1 MAPKDEEF
9 LKRLRATFRI
19 EAEEHLQIISTGLD
33 GLEQTPDRAAH
44 QELIELAF
52 RAAHSLK
59 GAARS
64 VNLPEIEGICQSI
77 ESVFAAL
84 KKHALSVS
92 KELLVLLYQ
101 SVETLKQIIFSE
113 NFAAPTGTNSPS
125 VLTRRLES
133 AAQGKLAQNLPAPPP
148 SPEVLPVTG
157 NLPRGDTIRVA
168 TARLDALLLQAE
180 EMLAIKLISG
190 HRATQ
195 LRDLLNLS
203 GQWDKDWS
211 RVGPDVRQ
219 VRKLLED
226 SNGQSQIDPGV
237 VDLKSV
243 LDFLD
248 QNQRFISAMK
258 DQLSKIATESEQD
271 YRAASGMVDSLLND
285 VKQAVMFPFSTAVE
299 GLPNLVRSLAEAE
312 GKEAELVIHG
322 KHIEID
328 RRILE
333 GLKDPLIHLI
343 RNSID
348 HGLERPGERE
358 RQQKPARGTITI
370 NVSQHSSAQIEVLI
384 SDDGRGISTA
394 KVREAVVRL
403 GLITRADA
411 ERLNETDILSFVF
424 HSGLSTSQ
432 TITDLS
438 GRGLGLAILQD
449 RIEKLGG
456 SVSVETECGRGTT
469 FRLLLPL
476 TIATFR
482 AVLIKAA
489 GQLFALPTNNIDRVV
504 RINAS
509 AIKTVEN
516 KETICLNERVLPL
529 VYLSDILSTPRR
541 DSSEQI
547 SAIVLSA
554 GGHRIAFKVD
564 EILGEQEILVKNLGK
579 QLARVRNIA
588 GATILGTGQVVPI
601 LNVRDLLKS
610 ALRPAAAIAS
620 SARTPKDKTEAKAI
634 LLAEDS
640 ITARA
645 LLRGILESAGYA
657 VQTAIDG
664 VDAFTKLKTEAFDL
678 LVSDV
683 EMPRM
688 SGFDLATRV
697 RADRELSDLP
707 VILVTALASREDRER
722 GVEVGANAYIVKSS
736 FDQSN
741 LLEVIERLI
750 W

>member
-1 MAPKDEEF
+1 MGPKDEEF

-19 EAEEHLQIISTGLD
+19 EAEEHLQIVSAGLD
-33 GLEQTPDRAAH
+33 GLNHAPDSAQY
-44 QELIELAF
+44 QELIETAF

-64 VNLPEIEGICQSI
+64 VNLPEIESICQSL

-92 KELLVLLYQ
+92 KELLALLYQ
-101 SVETLKQIIFSE
+101 SAETLKQIISSE
-113 NFAAPTGTNSPS
+113 NLAAPNSTS

-133 AAQGKLAQNLPAPPP
+133 AAQGKLTQNQPAPVPP
-148 SPEVLPVTG
+148 PEALPVTG
-157 NLPRGDTIRVA
+157 NISRGDTIRVA
-168 TARLDALLLQAE
+168 IAKLDALLLQAE
-180 EMLAIKLISG
+180 EMLAIKLITG

-203 GQWDKDWS
+203 GQRDKDWAKI
-211 RVGPDVRQ
+211 GPDIRQ
-219 VRKLLED
+219 ARKLLER
-226 SNGQSQIDPGV
+226 SNGQSQ
-237 VDLKSV
+237 VDLSAIDLKRV
-243 LDFLD
+243 LEFLD
-248 QNQRFISAMK
+248 RNQSFIRELK
-258 DQLSKIATESEQD
+258 DHLSKITVESEQD
-271 YRAASGMVDSLLND
+271 YRAASGMIDSLLND

-299 GLPNLVRSLAEAE
+299 GLPNLVRSLSEAE
-312 GKEAELVIHG
+312 GKEADLVIQG
-322 KHIEID
+322 KHLEMD

-333 GLKDPLIHLI
+333 SLKDPLIHII

-348 HGLERPGERE
+348 HGLERPGERA
-358 RQQKPARGTITI
+358 RQQKPARGTINIT
-370 NVSQHSSAQIEVLI
+370 VSQHSSTQLEILI
-384 SDDGRGISTA
+384 SDDGRGINTA
-394 KVREAVVRL
+394 NVREAVVRL
-403 GLITRADA
+403 GLIRRAEA
-411 ERLNETDILSFVF
+411 EQLNEAEILSFIF

-456 SVSVETECGRGTT
+456 GVSVETEQGRGTT

-482 AVLIKAA
+482 AVLVKAG
-489 GQLFALPTNNIDRVV
+489 GQLFAMPTNNVDRVV
-504 RINAS
+504 RIAAS

-516 KETICLNERVLPL
+516 KETINLNERVLPL
-529 VYLSDILSTPRR
+529 VHLSDILDLPRR
-541 DSSEQI
+541 DRGRDLSEQI

-554 GGHRIAFKVD
+554 AGHRIAFKVD
-564 EILGEQEILVKNLGK
+564 EIMDEQEILVKNLGK

-588 GATILGTGQVVPI
+588 GATILGAGQIVPI

-610 ALRPAAAIAS
+610 AVRPAAS
-620 SARTPKDKTEAKAI
+620 SARALKEKSEAKAKAI

-657 VQTAIDG
+657 VQTAVDG
-664 VDAFTKLKTEAFDL
+664 IDAFTKLKTETFDL

-688 SGFDLATRV
+688 SGFDLAARV
-697 RADRELSDLP
+697 RADRALSDLP
-707 VILVTALASREDRER
+707 IVLVTALASREDRER

-741 LLEVIERLI
+741 LLEVIARLI
-750 W
+750 